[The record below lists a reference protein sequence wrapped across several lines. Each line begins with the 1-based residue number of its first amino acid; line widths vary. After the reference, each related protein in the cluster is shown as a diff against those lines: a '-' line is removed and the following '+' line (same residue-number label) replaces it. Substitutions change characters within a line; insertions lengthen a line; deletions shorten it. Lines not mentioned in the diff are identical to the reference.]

1 MMDKRL
7 RELLLSGKI
16 KGVIYTYLTLTTKLF
31 MTMLLVR

>member
-7 RELLLSGKI
+7 GELLLSGKI
-16 KGVIYTYLTLTTKLF
+16 KGVILTTKLF